1 MTIKIRTPRDKGDY
15 CDYTKTGPGLTDQSQ
30 HETLTDLVAR
40 VLRGEVITKNQLIY
54 DFDENCK
61 LSEEEQFSSED
72 VTQTDG
78 FDLADTQPILEA
90 INSEL
95 QQGENTSVPDGEP
108 KDEASAPTQSN
119 EAELKGSE

>member
-1 MTIKIRTPRDKGDY
+1 MAIKIRTPRDKGDY

-40 VLRGEVITKNQLIY
+40 VLRGEVVTKNQLIY
-54 DFDENCK
+54 DFDEKCK
-61 LSEEEQFSSED
+61 LSEEEQFAAED

-95 QQGENTSVPDGEP
+95 KQGENTSAPDGES
-108 KDEASAPTQSN
+108 KEEASAPTQSN
-119 EAELKGSE
+119 EADEKDSE

>member
-1 MTIKIRTPRDKGDY
+1 MAIKIRTPRDKGDY

-61 LSEEEQFSSED
+61 LSEEEQFASED

-78 FDLADTQPILEA
+78 FDLADTQPILES

-95 QQGENTSVPDGEP
+95 QQGENTSAPDGEP